1 MKFNKEQLRT
11 NAFLA
16 VFKYL
21 LIVLL
26 CIGLGATAADKIGDS
41 WLGELM
47 YLLLSQVLIIYIFW
61 KRRYANFS
69 SKFNDSFSENFSL
82 KKLYLWVTVAC
93 VGCVLF
99 DLMLQEI
106 LPIEAW
112 DTMLNSDEAEPS
124 NYFIFDILTLCLLA
138 PIVEEAVCR
147 GAIERRLLERFRN
160 PWVAIVISAVI
171 FSAMHLNLVQGI
183 TFLGILLGW
192 VYYCTRNLWPCI
204 FIHALN
210 NILIILSGFIYDTS
224 VPLIISIPLLVA
236 SIVIL
241 YHSMRQIKRITKK
254 HSPLPAPLTED
265 SVN

>member
-1 MKFNKEQLRT
+1 MKLFIMKINKERLRT
-11 NAFLA
+11 NVILG
-16 VFKYL
+16 VFKYI

-26 CIGLGATAADKIGDS
+26 CIGLGDVVADIIGDS
-41 WLGELM
+41 WLGELV
-47 YLLLSQVLIIYIFW
+47 YLLLSQVLVIYFFW

-69 SKFNDSFSENFSL
+69 FKLNFSFSDIFSL
-82 KKLYLWVTVAC
+82 KKLYIWVTVAC

-112 DTMLNSDEAEPS
+112 DTMFNSVEAEPS
-124 NYFIFDILTLCLLA
+124 SYIVFDILALCLFA
-138 PIVEEAVCR
+138 PLVEEAVCR

-160 PWVAIVISAVI
+160 PWIAIVISAII
-171 FSAMHLNLVQGI
+171 FSAMHLNLTQGI

-224 VPLIISIPLLVA
+224 VSLGFSIPILVA
-236 SIVIL
+236 SIAIL
-241 YHSMRQIKRITKK
+241 YYSMRQIGRITKM
-254 HSPLPAPLTED
+254 HNPS
-265 SVN
+265 SS